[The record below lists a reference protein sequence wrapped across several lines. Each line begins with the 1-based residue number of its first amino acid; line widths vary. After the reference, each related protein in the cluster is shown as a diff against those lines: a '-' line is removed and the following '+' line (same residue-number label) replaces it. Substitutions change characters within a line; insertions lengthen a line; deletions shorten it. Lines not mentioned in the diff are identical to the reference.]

1 MGFDVFDDIVNHS
14 YDEETDKLK
23 RLHKLINDNMEII
36 LSNRLDKIFFT
47 NKSRFDSN
55 YGRLVNEL
63 ESFYRTRFW
72 KLMEKIKI

>member
-1 MGFDVFDDIVNHS
+1 MPIFVSSPGYVEFIRSMGFDVFDDIVNHS

-63 ESFYRTRFW
+63 
-72 KLMEKIKI
+72 